1 MLFVCDQL
9 DTVDLVRLTDPVGF
23 ISHEELR
30 RVDEALA
37 LVLDL

>member
-1 MLFVCDQL
+1 MCDQL
-9 DTVDLVRLTDPVGF
+9 DTVDLRRLTDPVGF
-23 ISHEELR
+23 LTIEEMQ

>member
-1 MLFVCDQL
+1 MTSSP
-9 DTVDLVRLTDPVGF
+9 TVDLNRLTEPVGF
-23 ISHEELR
+23 LTIEEMQ

>member
-1 MLFVCDQL
+1 MCDQL
-9 DTVDLVRLTDPVGF
+9 DTVDLNRLTERAGF
-23 ISHEELR
+23 LSIQEMQ